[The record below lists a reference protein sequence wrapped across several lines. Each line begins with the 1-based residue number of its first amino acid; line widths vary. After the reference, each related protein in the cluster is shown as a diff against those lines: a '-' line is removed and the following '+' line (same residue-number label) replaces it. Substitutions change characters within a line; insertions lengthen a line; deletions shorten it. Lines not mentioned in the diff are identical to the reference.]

1 MKKKLKLKKKVR
13 NILIIIIFL
22 IFLSIFG
29 INKYKEYKYK
39 QTNEYKL
46 TQVGYTLEESK
57 FIIDKLF
64 LISCAINFAL
74 SATIFAVFN
83 VSSELIENSF

>member
-1 MKKKLKLKKKVR
+1 MKKKIKLKKKFR
-13 NILIIIIFL
+13 NSLIIFIFL

-46 TQVGYTLEESK
+46 TQVGYSLEESK
-57 FIIDKLF
+57 FIIEKL
-64 LISCAINFAL
+64 N
-74 SATIFAVFN
+74 N
-83 VSSELIENSF
+83 ENESYFVNNTKNNYIIDLLNE